1 MNMMD
6 YHIHTKRCGH
16 AQGEMEQYVQGGIA
30 AGLEEIGFSDHLPFF
45 HKRDPGYTMALEELP
60 AYVEDVGKLRDRYPD
75 IRVKLGIEADFIP
88 GEERQT
94 EALLKAHP
102 FDFVL
107 GSVHFINGWGFDIPE
122 EEKSWKGKDVDQIYR
137 DYFKLLRQTAKAGFF
152 DIIGHTDLVKKFGHR
167 PSRKLSDEIEKTAV
181 TFKETGVAVEVNTSG
196 LRKPVREIYP
206 ALEILKLYR
215 RYEIPIVFGSDAHAP
230 QEVGKDFDKAASYA
244 KGAGYSQALIYEK
257 RRVVGTYAF

>member
-1 MNMMD
+1 MID

-16 AQGEMEQYVQGGIA
+16 AEGEMDQYVRQA
-30 AGLEEIGFSDHLPFF
+30 LKTRLEEIGFSDHLPFL

-60 AYVEDVGKLRDRYPD
+60 NYVEEVQGLRKRYPALR
-75 IRVKLGIEADFIP
+75 IKLGIEADYFP

-94 EALLKAHP
+94 EKLLKAHP

-107 GSVHFINGWGFDIPE
+107 GSVHFIDGWGFDIPE
-122 EEKSWKGKDVDQIYR
+122 EEKSWKGKDVNRIYR
-137 DYFKLLRQTAKAGFF
+137 DYFKLLRGAAESGFF

-167 PSRKLSDEIEKTAV
+167 PTDVLDEEIEKTAAA
-181 TFKETGVAVEVNTSG
+181 FKKAAVAVEINTSG

-206 ALEILKLYR
+206 ALEILKVYR
-215 RYEIPIVFGSDAHAP
+215 RHDIPIVFGSDAHAP
-230 QEVGKDFDKAASYA
+230 QEVGKDFDGAISHAREADYSKA
-244 KGAGYSQALIYEK
+244 LVYET